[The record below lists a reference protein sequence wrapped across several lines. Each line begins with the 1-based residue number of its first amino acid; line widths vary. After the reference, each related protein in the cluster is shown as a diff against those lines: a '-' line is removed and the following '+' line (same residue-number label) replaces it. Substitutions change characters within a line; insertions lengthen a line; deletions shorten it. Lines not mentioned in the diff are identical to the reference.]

1 MLNRLK
7 ARYALRWTKYVD
19 LDDLEAH
26 IKALRT
32 RKELDCFFKRVS
44 KKMIEVFYK
53 GGNNA

>member
-32 RKELDCFFKRVS
+32 RKELDSFFKRVS